1 MNSLWY
7 FARFSHQLFP
17 SHHYIAYATIQF
29 MGTDSEQIWVKWA
42 KMVIFPVINWTEL
55 VPFMGLSVIWYTVL
69 GTGSITKKRQ
79 VTSHLFARA
88 IRVASRIHFRLSIH
102 SLLCCC
108 YMIAWKIC
116 MVYIFFKSILIFPM
130 LLKWNPKCLWQDE
143 IYHILKLPCTVWFL
157 WTSTKT
163 PNISWIVL

>member
-69 GTGSITKKRQ
+69 GTGNITKKRQ
-79 VTSHLFARA
+79 VNSHLFARA

-116 MVYIFFKSILIFPM
+116 MVYIFFQKHSNLPHAAKMKSQMSLAR
-130 LLKWNPKCLWQDE
+130 WNLSHSKTSMYCLVSLDQYKDPK
-143 IYHILKLPCTVWFL
+143 Y
-157 WTSTKT
+157 
-163 PNISWIVL
+163 